1 MDIESL
7 YYFSE
12 LSKSLNMTHT
22 ANRLYISQQTL
33 SNHIQRLE
41 NFYGT
46 PLFYRK
52 PKLSLTS
59 AGTEVLKF
67 ADMVIINH
75 QNLKDTLSDMSKEER
90 GTIRFSSSALR
101 LSTCFSAVLPK
112 FHERYPLVDFQ
123 ITEAVTSKLVPLL
136 TSNDLDL
143 GIIAYSDSHPE
154 IEQKLL
160 LNDKLYLCVSE
171 KLLDQFYPN
180 VT

>member
-75 QNLKDTLSDMSKEER
+75 QNLKVKCYTN
-90 GTIRFSSSALR
+90 
-101 LSTCFSAVLPK
+101 V
-112 FHERYPLVDFQ
+112 
-123 ITEAVTSKLVPLL
+123 VTVVANK
-136 TSNDLDL
+136 
-143 GIIAYSDSHPE
+143 I
-154 IEQKLL
+154 
-160 LNDKLYLCVSE
+160 
-171 KLLDQFYPN
+171 
-180 VT
+180 